1 MGVKGRRQSDI
12 MDIWEEI
19 VGIRRRGEKGALA
32 TLVRQIG
39 STPRKDS
46 AKMLIREDGSFVG
59 TVGGGCTEAEVWQ
72 AAQDVMATGKS
83 RTLKFT
89 LNQQDAAR
97 DGLVCGGTVEFF
109 VEPILPDPQV
119 IIFGG
124 GHISSYISRIATLA
138 GFKVTVVDDR
148 ARYAS
153 RERFPEADQ
162 VLVCEF
168 DQIREKVAVHSNCYV
183 IIVTRGHGHD
193 QVVLE
198 QVIEAP
204 VKFLGMVGS
213 RRKSKIIFDYLR
225 GRGVSEELIGRV
237 ESPVGVQIGS
247 ETPEEIAVSIV
258 AQLIAVRRG
267 ISAPTKEKLQPL
279 VAEH

>member
-1 MGVKGRRQSDI
+1 

-19 VGIRRRGEKGALA
+19 VELRRKGQKAALA

-46 AKMLIREDGSFVG
+46 AKMLIRQDGSFVG

-72 AAQDVMATGKS
+72 SAQDVMASGKS
-83 RTLKFT
+83 KTLKFT

-109 VEPILPDPQV
+109 IEPILPDPQV
-119 IIFGG
+119 VVFGG
-124 GHISSYISRIATLA
+124 GHISSYICKAATLA
-138 GFKVTVVDDR
+138 GFKVTIVDDR

-153 RERFPEADQ
+153 REKFPEADQ
-162 VLVCEF
+162 IIVSEF
-168 DQIREKVAVHSNCYV
+168 DQIREKVALHSNCYV

-198 QVIEAP
+198 QVIDAP
-204 VKFLGMVGS
+204 VRFLGMVGS

-225 GRGVSEELIGRV
+225 GRGVAEEVIARV
-237 ESPVGVQIGS
+237 ESPVGVEIGS
-247 ETPEEIAVSIV
+247 ETPEEIAISIV
-258 AQLIAVRRG
+258 ARLIAVRRG
-267 ISAPTKEKLQPL
+267 VAAPVKERLQSAVE
-279 VAEH
+279 AS

>member
-1 MGVKGRRQSDI
+1 

-19 VGIRRRGEKGALA
+19 VDIRRKGRKAALA

-46 AKMLIREDGSFVG
+46 AKMLIREDGSFLG

-72 AAQDVMATGKS
+72 SAQDVMASGKS

-89 LNQQDAAR
+89 LNQDDAAR

-109 VEPILPDPQV
+109 IEPILPDPQV
-119 IIFGG
+119 VVFGG
-124 GHISSYISRIATLA
+124 GHISSSISKTATLA

-153 RERFPEADQ
+153 REKFPEADE
-162 VLVCEF
+162 LIVCEF
-168 DQIREKVAVHSNCYV
+168 DQIRDKVPIHANCYV

-198 QVIEAP
+198 QVIDAP
-204 VKFLGMVGS
+204 ARFLGMVGS

-225 GRGVSEELIGRV
+225 SKGVTEEVIARV
-237 ESPVGVQIGS
+237 ESPVGVEIGS

-258 AQLIAVRRG
+258 ARLIAVRRG
-267 ISAPTKEKLQPL
+267 VAVSTKERLQSP
-279 VAEH
+279 VETS

>member
-1 MGVKGRRQSDI
+1 
-12 MDIWEEI
+12 MDMYEEI
-19 VGIRRRGEKGALA
+19 VAIRKRGEKAALA
-32 TLVRQIG
+32 TLVRRVG
-39 STPRKDS
+39 STPRKDP
-46 AKMLIREDGSFVG
+46 AKMLIRQDGSFIG

-72 AAQDVMATGKS
+72 AAQDVMAKGKPKML
-83 RTLKFT
+83 RFT

-109 VEPILPDPQV
+109 IEPILPDPQLV
-119 IIFGG
+119 IFGA
-124 GHISSYISRIATLA
+124 GHISHFISKVAKLA

-153 RERFPEADQ
+153 RERFPEADE

-168 DQIREKVAVHSNCYV
+168 DRIREQVRLHSNSYV

-198 QVIEAP
+198 QVIDSPAR
-204 VKFLGMVGS
+204 FLGMVGS

-225 GRGVSEELIGRV
+225 SRGISEELIARV
-237 ESPVGVQIGS
+237 ESPVGVEIGS

-258 AQLIAVRRG
+258 AHMIAVRKG
-267 ISAPTKEKLQPL
+267 VTIATKEKLHTG
-279 VAEH
+279 AEKVISAEKEAV

>member
-1 MGVKGRRQSDI
+1 
-12 MDIWEEI
+12 MDLFEQIVEI
-19 VGIRRRGEKGALA
+19 RKRGEKAALA
-32 TLVRQIG
+32 TLIRQIG
-39 STPRKDS
+39 STPRKDN

-83 RTLKFT
+83 TILKFS

-109 VEPILPDPQV
+109 VEPILPDPQLIV
-119 IIFGG
+119 FGG
-124 GHISSYISRIATLA
+124 GHISSDICKVAKIV
-138 GFKVTVVDDR
+138 GFKVTIVDDR

-153 RERFPEADQ
+153 RERFPEADE
-162 VLVCEF
+162 VVVCEF
-168 DQIREKVAVHSNCYV
+168 DKVREKLKFHSNTYI

-193 QVVLE
+193 QTVLE
-198 QVIEAP
+198 QVVDAP

-213 RRKSKIIFDYLR
+213 RRKTKIIFDYLR
-225 GRGVSEELIGRV
+225 GRGVTEDLLARV
-237 ESPVGVQIGS
+237 VSPVGVEIGS

-258 AQLIAVRRG
+258 AQMIAVRKGVPVPGR
-267 ISAPTKEKLQPL
+267 PKLPQADEP
-279 VAEH
+279 VSQD